1 MELIANILTEY
12 LKHNKRIVVPNLGV
26 FIVKPTANIIRFS
39 ELMRNDDGILRSLL
53 IAYGMSE
60 IEASG
65 KIDRFVFE
73 IRHAIKQGKEY
84 SIEGLGIFSSGENN
98 TIVFKHTNE
107 PSVYGGN
114 IKPPIE
120 TLEVEKQRLY
130 HAERRTRPQ
139 HNTTPSPTP
148 TPKVEQSKDLKHV
161 KRDKKDGKKRRNKR
175 NEIIDDNTIS
185 LGRPDA
191 YLRGLN
197 YDKSKKKQRDDRS
210 DSRRRR
216 GLHPIIIVLLIA
228 LMTISALWLAWR
240 IFGGEPIKFD
250 INNIRPTKVE
260 AVKQESY
267 EAVVDSTLRVSE
279 PREVWVI
286 DGSTSKDRAIEGVV
300 SERDTTSTTKG
311 GYNIVTE

>member
-26 FIVKPTANIIRFS
+26 FIVKLPDNVIRFS
-39 ELMRNDDGILRSLL
+39 ELMRNDDGTLRSLL
-53 IAYGMSE
+53 MASGISE

-73 IRHAIKQGKEY
+73 VRHAIKQGREFGIK
-84 SIEGLGIFSSGENN
+84 GLGIFSSGENN

-161 KRDKKDGKKRRNKR
+161 KRDKKEDHKRRNKR
-175 NEIIDDNTIS
+175 NEVFDDNTIS

-216 GLHPIIIVLLIA
+216 GVHPMFIVLLIA
-228 LMTISALWLAWR
+228 LLSIGILWLAWQ

-250 INNIRPTKVE
+250 IDSLRRTKNEVTSVE
-260 AVKQESY
+260 TPATLSDTLIMD
-267 EAVVDSTLRVSE
+267 VDGQK
-279 PREVWVI
+279 WII
-286 DGSTSKDRAIEGVV
+286 DGSTSKDRAIEGIVA
-300 SERDTTSTTKG
+300 ERDTTSVSKG
-311 GYNIVTE
+311 DYNIVTE

>member
-26 FIVKPTANIIRFS
+26 FIVKLPDNVIRFS
-39 ELMRNDDGILRSLL
+39 ELMRNDDGTLRSLL
-53 IAYGMSE
+53 MASGMSE

-73 IRHAIKQGKEY
+73 VRHAIKQGGEFGIK
-84 SIEGLGIFSSGENN
+84 GLGIFSSGENN

-130 HAERRTRPQ
+130 HAERRKRPQ
-139 HNTTPSPTP
+139 RKTTPSPTP

-161 KRDKKDGKKRRNKR
+161 KRDKKEEHKRRNKR
-175 NEIIDDNTIS
+175 NEVFDDNTIS

-216 GLHPIIIVLLIA
+216 GLHPVIIVLLIA
-228 LMTISALWLAWR
+228 LMAIGALWLAWQ
-240 IFGGEPIKFD
+240 IFGGEQLKFD
-250 INNIRPTKVE
+250 IDSLRRTKNEVTNLE
-260 AVKQESY
+260 TPA
-267 EAVVDSTLRVSE
+267 TLSDTLIMDE
-279 PREVWVI
+279 DGQKWII
-286 DGSTSKDRAIEGVV
+286 DGSTSKDRAIEGIVA
-300 SERDTTSTTKG
+300 ERDTTSVSKG
-311 GYNIVTE
+311 DYNIVTE

>member
-26 FIVKPTANIIRFS
+26 FIVKLPDNVIRFS
-39 ELMRNDDGILRSLL
+39 ELMRNDDGTLRSLL
-53 IAYGMSE
+53 MASGMSE

-73 IRHAIKQGKEY
+73 VRHAIKQGREF
-84 SIEGLGIFSSGENN
+84 SIKGLGIFSSGENN
-98 TIVFKHTNE
+98 TILFKHTNE

-130 HAERRTRPQ
+130 HAERRKRPQ
-139 HNTTPSPTP
+139 RKTTPSPTP
-148 TPKVEQSKDLKHV
+148 TPKVEQSKNLKHV
-161 KRDKKDGKKRRNKR
+161 KRDKKEDYKRRNKR
-175 NEIIDDNTIS
+175 NEVFDDNTIS

-216 GLHPIIIVLLIA
+216 VLHPVIIVLLIA
-228 LMTISALWLAWR
+228 LMAIGALWLAWQ
-240 IFGGEPIKFD
+240 IFGGEQLKFD
-250 INNIRPTKVE
+250 IDSLRRTKNEVTNLE
-260 AVKQESY
+260 TPA
-267 EAVVDSTLRVSE
+267 TLSDTLIMDE
-279 PREVWVI
+279 DGQKWII
-286 DGSTSKDRAIEGVV
+286 DGSTSKDRAIEGIVA
-300 SERDTTSTTKG
+300 ERDTTSVSKG
-311 GYNIVTE
+311 DYNIVTE

>member
-26 FIVKPTANIIRFS
+26 FIVKLPDNVIRFS
-39 ELMRNDDGILRSLL
+39 ELMRNDDGTLRSLL
-53 IAYGMSE
+53 MASGMSE

-73 IRHAIKQGKEY
+73 VRHAIKQGREFGIK
-84 SIEGLGIFSSGENN
+84 GLGIFSSGENN

-130 HAERRTRPQ
+130 HAERRKRPQ
-139 HNTTPSPTP
+139 RKTTPSPTP
-148 TPKVEQSKDLKHV
+148 TPKVEQSKNLKHV
-161 KRDKKDGKKRRNKR
+161 KRDKKEDHKRRNKR
-175 NEIIDDNTIS
+175 NEVFDDNTIS

-216 GLHPIIIVLLIA
+216 GLHPVIIVLLIA
-228 LMTISALWLAWR
+228 LMAIGALWLAWQ
-240 IFGGEPIKFD
+240 IFGGEQLKFD
-250 INNIRPTKVE
+250 IDSLRRTKNEVTNLE
-260 AVKQESY
+260 TPA
-267 EAVVDSTLRVSE
+267 TLSDTLIMDE
-279 PREVWVI
+279 DGQKWII
-286 DGSTSKDRAIEGVV
+286 DGSTSKDRAIEGIVA
-300 SERDTTSTTKG
+300 ERDTTSVSKG
-311 GYNIVTE
+311 DYNIVTE

>member
-26 FIVKPTANIIRFS
+26 FIVKLPDNVIRFS
-39 ELMRNDDGILRSLL
+39 ELMRNDDGTLRSLL
-53 IAYGMSE
+53 MASGMSE

-73 IRHAIKQGKEY
+73 VRHAIKQGREFGIK
-84 SIEGLGIFSSGENN
+84 GLGIFSSGENN
-98 TIVFKHTNE
+98 TILFKHTNE

-130 HAERRTRPQ
+130 HAERRKRPQ
-139 HNTTPSPTP
+139 RKTIPSTSP
-148 TPKVEQSKDLKHV
+148 TPKVEQSKNLKHV
-161 KRDKKDGKKRRNKR
+161 KRDKKEDHKRRNKR
-175 NEIIDDNTIS
+175 NEVFDDNTIS

-216 GLHPIIIVLLIA
+216 GLHPVIIVLLIA
-228 LMTISALWLAWR
+228 LMAIGALWLAWQ
-240 IFGGEPIKFD
+240 IFGGEQLKFD
-250 INNIRPTKVE
+250 IDSLRRTKNEVTNLE
-260 AVKQESY
+260 TPA
-267 EAVVDSTLRVSE
+267 TLSDTLIMDE
-279 PREVWVI
+279 DGQKWII
-286 DGSTSKDRAIEGVV
+286 DGSTSKDRAIEGIVA
-300 SERDTTSTTKG
+300 ERDTTSVSKG
-311 GYNIVTE
+311 DYNIVTE